1 MAARQAN
8 SAQSNRA
15 GDTQTMNLEL
25 TKQVNGLEEKK
36 KTIAQQ
42 YREEA
47 KVSVQGS
54 PMYRPYFGN
63 NMPIQVNGIMV
74 YVPLDGRT
82 YEIPKTFADVFKN
95 RISRIDA
102 LIQKQGA
109 MADFIEENSPGEV
122 QLINEA

>member
-1 MAARQAN
+1 MATRNANTTLSAGTASVTQKLAADVTKAQARKHELAQAY
-8 SAQSNRA
+8 A
-15 GDTQTMNLEL
+15 
-25 TKQVNGLEEKK
+25 KEKK
-36 KTIAQQ
+36 V
-42 YREEA
+42 
-47 KVSVQGS
+47 KVTGS

-122 QLINEA
+122 TLISEA